1 MKNLWYNFK
10 GILLLLAI
18 FIFIFAIDVAAVML
32 YFKHVNDF
40 LNEQPKNFRADVG
53 VIFFGDYLE
62 HDRYIELGPDSRNRA
77 DEAIRLYRHG
87 RIKNIICVGGYEI
100 RTWRGK
106 PHLLCNYLIANGI
119 PKENLT
125 YDSLSFNTITNWRE
139 AKKIIA
145 LKNFKTTVAISSPL
159 HIYRIASMIDSEQVL
174 FAAYPYVPEGFGE
187 FRFLYQNIHR
197 EWLSLFLNF
206 ALKDEVRNTMVYL
219 YRSVD
224 KALSDFFC
232 IH

>member
-1 MKNLWYNFK
+1 MKNLWHNFK

-18 FIFIFAIDVAAVML
+18 FIIIFTIDVVAVMW
-32 YFKHVNDF
+32 YFNRVNNF
-40 LNEQPKNFRADVG
+40 LDEQPKNFRADAG

-77 DEAIRLYRHG
+77 DEAIRLYRIG

-100 RTWRGK
+100 RMWKGK

-119 PKENLT
+119 PKENIT
-125 YDSLSFNTITNWRE
+125 YDSLSFNTITNWKE
-139 AKKIIA
+139 AKKILA
-145 LKNFKTTVAISSPL
+145 AKNFKTAVAISSPL
-159 HIYRIASMIDSEQVL
+159 HIYRIATMIDSEQV
-174 FAAYPYVPEGFGE
+174 FYAAYPYVPEGFKE

-206 ALKDEVRNTMVYL
+206 ALRDEVRNTLVYL
-219 YRSVD
+219 YRSVERTIT
-224 KALSDFFC
+224 DFF
-232 IH
+232 